1 VALAFPNA
9 PPTLA
14 ELGIPPKLSALAQ
27 NLEKLP
33 AKQFAEVIEGTKTPE
48 KAIRGMN
55 RTEKHRARTIDRDWP
70 KGQLKG
76 RDASGDTMKAS
87 PEEPPPTLA
96 EQGLTPKLFS
106 LAQLL
111 ATSANVERPTG
122 GQACGCVDASLRS
135 GATRVLE

>member
-1 VALAFPNA
+1 
-9 PPTLA
+9 LA
-14 ELGIPPKLSALAQ
+14 ELGVSPKLSSLAQ

-33 AKQFAEVIEGTKTPE
+33 AERFAEVLDGTKTPE
-48 KAIRGMN
+48 KAIREMN

-106 LAQLL
+106 LAQHL
-111 ATSANVERPTG
+111 ATSANVERPAG
-122 GQACGCVDASLRS
+122 IRVGGCVDASLRS
-135 GATRVLE
+135 RVIRVLGKF